1 MKNKLFFLTVLSLF
15 SLSVSGQNE
24 RFTGTWEG
32 TLQAG
37 VDLKIVFHIAKD
49 GKVKA
54 DSPDQS
60 AFGLPCS
67 DAIIN
72 QNEIRFEITEVKA
85 SYTGKLVNDSTME
98 GIFTQGVDLPLS
110 LKKKGNPGLR
120 KRPQTPLPPFPY
132 STEEVIYPNADS
144 TLRFGATLSI
154 PAGKGPF
161 PAVVL
166 ITGSGPQNRDEEILG
181 HKFFMVLADHLTR
194 NGILVLRADDR
205 GVGKSTGNFSKATSE
220 DFAKD
225 ISTHVDYL
233 LTRNEVNKKWIGLI
247 GHSEGG
253 MIAPM
258 VAAARKDIA
267 FLVLMAGPGVKCMDL
282 LVEQNVAIARTAGTS
297 EAAMDGLRTLFR
309 KMATAV
315 LATADMKTAFASA
328 SAIADD
334 WAAQTDSSI
343 QQSLG
348 VETKKKRDQYVRSL
362 VLEFQT
368 PWFRYFLQFDPAP
381 WLQKI
386 KCPVLA
392 INGEKDIQVISGQNL
407 PGMKAALKKSKSK
420 NYEVK
425 ELPGLNHLFQTCTA
439 CNTGEYG
446 ELEETLSPLA
456 LNSISE
462 WLGRI
467 IPK

>member
-1 MKNKLFFLTVLSLF
+1 
-15 SLSVSGQNE
+15 
-24 RFTGTWEG
+24 
-32 TLQAG
+32 
-37 VDLKIVFHIAKD
+37 
-49 GKVKA
+49 
-54 DSPDQS
+54 
-60 AFGLPCS
+60 
-67 DAIIN
+67 
-72 QNEIRFEITEVKA
+72 
-85 SYTGKLVNDSTME
+85 
-98 GIFTQGVDLPLS
+98 
-110 LKKKGNPGLR
+110 
-120 KRPQTPLPPFPY
+120 
-132 STEEVIYPNADS
+132 VIYPNADS

-154 PAGKGPF
+154 PPGKGPF

-166 ITGSGPQNRDEEILG
+166 ITGSGPQTRDEEILG
-181 HKFFMVLADHLTR
+181 HKLFMVLADHLTR

-233 LTRNEVNKKWIGLI
+233 LSRNEVNKNWIGLI

-309 KMATAV
+309 KTANTV
-315 LATADMKTAFASA
+315 LATADMKTAFAGA
-328 SAIADD
+328 SAAADE
-334 WAAQTDSSI
+334 WAASTDSTVL
-343 QQSLG
+343 QLLG
-348 VETKKKRDQYVRSL
+348 VETKKKRDQYIRSL

-392 INGEKDIQVISGQNL
+392 INGEKDIQVIPAQNL

-425 ELPGLNHLFQTCTA
+425 ELPGLNHLFQTCKT

-462 WLGRI
+462 WLAKI
-467 IPK
+467 ISK

>member
-98 GIFTQGVDLPLS
+98 GIFTQGVDLPLT

>member
-24 RFTGTWEG
+24 KFTGTWEG

-98 GIFTQGVDLPLS
+98 GIFTQGVDLPLT

>member
-1 MKNKLFFLTVLSLF
+1 MF

-233 LTRNEVNKKWIGLI
+233 LSRNEVNKKWIGLI

-309 KMATAV
+309 KMATVV

-381 WLQKI
+381 WLQKV

-392 INGEKDIQVISGQNL
+392 INGEKDIQVIPGQNL
-407 PGMKAALKKSKSK
+407 PGIKAALKKSKSK

>member
-392 INGEKDIQVISGQNL
+392 ING
-407 PGMKAALKKSKSK
+407 
-420 NYEVK
+420 
-425 ELPGLNHLFQTCTA
+425 
-439 CNTGEYG
+439 
-446 ELEETLSPLA
+446 
-456 LNSISE
+456 
-462 WLGRI
+462 
-467 IPK
+467 